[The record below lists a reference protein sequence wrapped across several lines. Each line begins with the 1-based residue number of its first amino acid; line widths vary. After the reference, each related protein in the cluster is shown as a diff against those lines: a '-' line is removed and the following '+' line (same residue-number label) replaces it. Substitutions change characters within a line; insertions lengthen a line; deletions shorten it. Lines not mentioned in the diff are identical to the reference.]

1 MYFQIFFCNHNSRKP
16 FFILRISRNKEGLS
30 SHKILSAAAVVQGR
44 KMLTRL
50 IINSGFSNTMPRES
64 CCLIDTAW
72 LENGA
77 GYLAPLEMLPRPPQ
91 GRALPHGGFKYMN
104 VDATSF
110 CLGEPLLTLQ
120 GWANTEGAVLTL
132 PGNSRLRF
140 CQKQKKQFSKEENH
154 PLFHLPLGLLTT
166 SLNHL
171 EKPGSQ
177 GQKYQYN
184 LQSLKREGYLPKC
197 QGERAFQ
204 PLWELAIILAPR
216 PFVMMSHFLLVPYN
230 FSII

>member
-140 CQKQKKQFSKEENH
+140 CQKQKKTIQQGRKPS
-154 PLFHLPLGLLTT
+154 PLSSSPGL
-166 SLNHL
+166 
-171 EKPGSQ
+171 
-177 GQKYQYN
+177 
-184 LQSLKREGYLPKC
+184 
-197 QGERAFQ
+197 A
-204 PLWELAIILAPR
+204 
-216 PFVMMSHFLLVPYN
+216 YN
-230 FSII
+230 FSQPLREARLPGTEIPI